1 MATRNAKIDGPTNDG
16 VFVASWTGLLNGD
29 TGVGIGMG
37 KFPDKTV
44 QAVGP
49 FGTAGAVTI
58 EGSNDGG
65 TTWGVLHD
73 PQGVDI
79 SIGDTQ
85 PIVIAES
92 PLLMRPD
99 VTAGD
104 GATNIKVYIVGVAR
118 GV

>member
-1 MATRNAKIDGPTNDG
+1 MATRDAIIDGPTNDG
-16 VFVASWTGLLNGD
+16 VFVASWTGLLNTD
-29 TGVGIGMG
+29 TGVGIGMA

-44 QAVGP
+44 QVVGP
-49 FGTAGAVTI
+49 FGTGGTVTI

-79 SIGDTQ
+79 AIQDSL

-99 VTAGD
+99 VSAGD
-104 GATNIKVYIVGVAR
+104 GSTNCKVYIVGVAR
-118 GV
+118 N